1 MENTDDGQYA
11 CDIIAEECK
20 DIIIVEGRFLNE
32 ILAADIAIFS
42 YIIDDSPDKLLLLC
56 VQNIAV
62 EIFAE
67 FLINGFLAQS
77 DEAANEHGKVIDIRC
92 LFVFLFRSE
101 FLP

>member
-32 ILAADIAIFS
+32 ILAADIPILS
-42 YIIDDSPDKLLLLC
+42 YVVDDSPDKLLLLC

-62 EIFAE
+62 EIFA
-67 FLINGFLAQS
+67 
-77 DEAANEHGKVIDIRC
+77 
-92 LFVFLFRSE
+92 
-101 FLP
+101 